1 MEKFTADNYKKGFLI
16 DEELMAGIT
25 ENESVAGQFTA
36 YIVRHTTGETLGVRE
51 FDNLFEAL
59 RTLNE
64 IPRNWAYE
72 AVSKCGGGN
81 CGKGGCGTGGGCHKG
96 KSSGACSDNRSLSR
110 CTQTK

>member
-25 ENESVAGQFTA
+25 ESEEAKGNFTA
-36 YIVRHTTGETLGVRE
+36 YVVRHTTGETLGVQQ
-51 FDNLFEAL
+51 FTNLFEAI

-64 IPRNWAYE
+64 IPRSWNYE

-81 CGKGGCGTGGGCHKG
+81 CSKGGCGKNGGGCG
-96 KSSGACSDNRSLSR
+96 KKSNSEETPSTCETGKC
-110 CTQTK
+110 